1 MKNNLINEEIKR
13 SKLLMGYKPEMTL
26 TENEMKV
33 EVNEVAELAEQTTK
47 QFLNLF
53 GLGLS
58 KADDVAFSNSGK
70 RFSDFLRA
78 GRNAE
83 YQAASNLL
91 KNVSSKV
98 GGIALKGGG
107 VANSADEILNALKA
121 GTITANGMSNL
132 AKGML
137 KAGNLTG
144 KLRTDLI
151 DKAAELSVKKA
162 QFADDLTEKAIS
174 KALKAKGYADD
185 VADDIA
191 VRIKSKQGGV
201 GGNVRQKT
209 TTDIDDLMNRVKP
222 PKPEKWYEKLW
233 ANKPFKYGMIAA
245 AGAGTL
251 ALLQWWFSEGSKD
264 PQVQWIPGCL
274 KIIVKDGTRGLT
286 AQDLMKAAQSGD
298 LSSLPIANP
307 AMVDTQGQPIS
318 LPNSVFGKDGS
329 FKSSKGNGDWSLQ
342 GKNIIVNQGGNTYY
356 IDCSDTIEEIKPEPA
371 PSPAPG
377 GGCTQ
382 SSDFPFGYYQMNSM
396 VGSVQNCVGARAD
409 NCMGPQTA
417 AKIKQYLGLSETPTQ
432 LTKDIYDKVMAK
444 CGGSTKQEVTPIK
457 EPTQISGGVTG
468 GNKPTSGDDDFL
480 S

>member
-13 SKLLMGYKPEMTL
+13 SKLLMGYKTQMTL

-33 EVNEVAELAEQTTK
+33 EVNEVAELAEQSTK

-132 AKGML
+132 AKGLL
-137 KAGNLTG
+137 KSGGLDKTS
-144 KLRTDLI
+144 KLRTALL
-151 DKAAELSVKKA
+151 DKAADLSIKNA
-162 QFADDLTEKAIS
+162 QFADDMTEKAIS

-191 VRIKSKQGGV
+191 VRIKSKQGGG
-201 GGNVRQKT
+201 GGNVVQKT
-209 TTDIDDLMNRVKP
+209 TTDTDDIINRIKP
-222 PKPEKWYEKLW
+222 KKPETWYSRLW
-233 ANKPFKYGMIAA
+233 ANKPFKYAMIAA
-245 AGAGTL
+245 GGAGTL

-264 PQVQWIPGCL
+264 PHVQWIPGCL
-274 KIIVKDGTRGLT
+274 KIIYKDGTKGLT
-286 AQDLMKAAQSGD
+286 AQDLMKATQTGD

-307 AMVDTQGQPIS
+307 LTVDAQGQPVS
-318 LPNSVFGKDGS
+318 LPSSVFNKNGS
-329 FKSSKGNGDWSLQ
+329 FSSSKGSGNWSVQ
-342 GKNIIVNQGGNTYY
+342 GGKVVINQGENVYY
-356 IDCSDTIEEIKPEPA
+356 IDCSDTIEDIKPEPA
-371 PSPAPG
+371 PSPSPG

-417 AKIKQYLGLSETPTQ
+417 RAIQQFLGLSETPTS

-444 CGGSTKQEVTPIK
+444 CKGSTSTKEKPMS
-457 EPTQISGGVTG
+457 EPTQ
-468 GNKPTSGDDDFL
+468 TSGDTDDFE